1 MESADAP
8 SAAEEKW
15 THDGYEELHGAESSA
30 SSAAPRLTGVVE
42 RYDELRGFGFIARD
56 DRKPSIFVHQEE
68 ILMDGFRK
76 LAPGQLVSFTEREG
90 ERIQAV
96 SVRILSAPSSK
107 PAKVRSA
114 ASLVPRAVAA
124 RRPAKAAPTTSAAR
138 VAAAVE
144 GRDWQ
149 QPLPRAAAKAAATAA
164 PVAAPAPAP
173 PPPPAEVVAAE
184 PDTAAAEPAAAE
196 PAEPE
201 PAAAECATAEPAA
214 AAKPVAEAPAA
225 APADAA
231 PPPAAPAAAA
241 LVAEAPAVAGSDSGE
256 PEAAGGKRKRKGG
269 AKRRREKRAWE
280 AVSGRPWRE
289 DSVS

>member
-8 SAAEEKW
+8 TAAEEKW
-15 THDGYEELHGAESSA
+15 SHDGYEELHGESS
-30 SSAAPRLTGVVE
+30 APRLTGVCE

-68 ILMDGFRK
+68 LLMDGFRK
-76 LAPGQLVSFTEREG
+76 LTPGQLVSFAEREG

-96 SVRILSAPSSK
+96 SVRILSAPASK

-124 RRPAKAAPTTSAAR
+124 RRPAKAAPTTSTAR

-164 PVAAPAPAP
+164 PVAAPV
-173 PPPPAEVVAAE
+173 PPPAEVVAAE
-184 PDTAAAEPAAAE
+184 PFAAATEPAAAEPAAAE
-196 PAEPE
+196 PAAAE
-201 PAAAECATAEPAA
+201 PAAAEPAA
-214 AAKPVAEAPAA
+214 AEPTAAAEPVVAAPAA
-225 APADAA
+225 APAHAA
-231 PPPAAPAAAA
+231 PPAEAP
-241 LVAEAPAVAGSDSGE
+241 AEAPAVAGSDSGE
-256 PEAAGGKRKRKGG
+256 PEAAGKRKRKGG

>member
-8 SAAEEKW
+8 SAEEEKW
-15 THDGYEELHGAESSA
+15 PHDGYEELNGAA
-30 SSAAPRLTGVVE
+30 SSAAPRLTGVCE

-68 ILMDGFRK
+68 LLMDGFRK
-76 LAPGQLVSFTEREG
+76 LAPGQLVSFAEREG
-90 ERIQAV
+90 ERLQAV
-96 SVRILSAPSSK
+96 SVRLLNAPASK
-107 PAKVRSA
+107 PAKMRSA

-124 RRPAKAAPTTSAAR
+124 RRPAKAAPTSSAAR

-164 PVAAPAPAP
+164 PVAAPPPAP
-173 PPPPAEVVAAE
+173 VPPPAEVVAAE
-184 PDTAAAEPAAAE
+184 PVATATEPAAAEPAAAE
-196 PAEPE
+196 PAAAE
-201 PAAAECATAEPAA
+201 PAAAEPAATEPAA
-214 AAKPVAEAPAA
+214 AAEPVAAAPAA

-231 PPPAAPAAAA
+231 PPAEAP
-241 LVAEAPAVAGSDSGE
+241 AEAPAVAGSDSGE